1 MLACPPRG
9 LSMRCARCAVRRLP
23 FPATPGR
30 AITPVAQLR
39 RAGDDGTV
47 ALRALAAAR
56 SRADVAA
63 SDKATEY
70 IYLALTALRRH
81 WSALCALQRD
91 DVGWAASDLAA
102 GFRLCRDLSAAD
114 LCPTVVRG
122 AAAEALGRLLALWA
136 QSAAP
141 LPPSRFRSE
150 LRARAE
156 NGHDGRRCCSMGA
169 MKCASTLS
177 T

>member
-1 MLACPPRG
+1 MRYAC
-9 LSMRCARCAVRRLP
+9 CAVRRLP

-47 ALRALAAAR
+47 TLRALAAAR

-141 LPPSRFRSE
+141 LPPSVPVS
-150 LRARAE
+150 LRAARTCGE
-156 NGHDGRRCCSMGA
+156 RPRRPGAGNCSMGA
-169 MKCASTLS
+169 MECASTLS
-177 T
+177 S

>member
-1 MLACPPRG
+1 MRYAC
-9 LSMRCARCAVRRLP
+9 CAVRRLP

-156 NGHDGRRCCSMGA
+156 KGHDGPAPLTVVWAPWSA
-169 MKCASTLS
+169 QVPSAPSS
-177 T
+177 